1 MKPELFL
8 NPGDPAPGFA
18 ATNQSGEQR
27 TLADFLGKTVILYFY
42 PKALTPGCTTQAC
55 ALSEHLDAFTSRNC
69 VVLGLSP
76 DQPEKLARFTEKYH
90 LNFDLLSDPDHAIA
104 DAYGVW
110 GAKKFMG
117 RVYDGIHRTTFIISD
132 AGKILS
138 TLHPV
143 KTKTHH
149 DDVLQVLDAL

>member
-1 MKPELFL
+1 MKPALFL
-8 NPGDPAPGFA
+8 NPGDQAPDFGA
-18 ATNQSGEQR
+18 KDQSGALQS
-27 TLADFLGKTVILYFY
+27 LANYSGKTVILYFY

-69 VVLGLSP
+69 VVLGVSP
-76 DQPEKLARFTEKYH
+76 DLPEKLMRFTEKYH

-117 RVYDGIHRTTFIISD
+117 RVYDGIHRTTFIISGE
-132 AGKILS
+132 GKIAS
-138 TLHPV
+138 TLYPV

-149 DDVLQVLDAL
+149 NDVLQSLDAL